1 MFSYVAL
8 VSETPRIPN
17 WQVQMVAAALQIQVS
32 RDFTPIWGI
41 DATLSAF
48 DQLGDVPSGFWPIV
62 IRDDIGFAG
71 AAGIHLDQNKKPF
84 GLVQA
89 SNRWSLTASHEVLEM
104 LADPMGNRTLSAQS
118 IKPGQGIVEF
128 LVEVCDPSEDEDFT
142 YQINGV
148 IVSDFY
154 TPDFFLP
161 RESGNVRYSFSGGIE
176 KPRNHSSRRLYF
188 MARPGD
194 EPLVAANVV
203 HWPQS
208 EVRRPRRPGYRPHQS
223 PDCDR
228 SGHAGPAKK
237 PKIYLRFAEDQEDY
251 RGSEEAVRDDERIE
265 PGSGSGVGKTD
276 PENQKGGQA
285 IALASTGGS
294 GDPDDGPPT
303 DPHHREASP
312 VAGGPE
318 FEKTRGWILS
328 RARLRDLWCFTVTP
342 LIIFP
347 QDFTN
352 LLRLLGQ
359 EII

>member
-176 KPRNHSSRRLYF
+176 KPRTILRGGYISWLDPATNHWWQQTWFTGPNPKFVDLGVLDTARISPRTVIDRATLARRKNPRSIYGLPKTKKIIVDQKKLF
-188 MARPGD
+188 GMMNASNRD
-194 EPLVAANVV
+194 RAAG
-203 HWPQS
+203 WEKQI
-208 EVRRPRRPGYRPHQS
+208 RRIKR
-223 PDCDR
+223 
-228 SGHAGPAKK
+228 AAK
-237 PKIYLRFAEDQEDY
+237 P
-251 RGSEEAVRDDERIE
+251 
-265 PGSGSGVGKTD
+265 
-276 PENQKGGQA
+276 
-285 IALASTGGS
+285 
-294 GDPDDGPPT
+294 
-303 DPHHREASP
+303 
-312 VAGGPE
+312 
-318 FEKTRGWILS
+318 
-328 RARLRDLWCFTVTP
+328 
-342 LIIFP
+342 
-347 QDFTN
+347 
-352 LLRLLGQ
+352 
-359 EII
+359 